1 MKLDRFPI
9 LIRGA
14 GEHASGVAW
23 HLRRAGFP
31 VAMTERHEPLAVRRL
46 VAFAKAARKGE
57 CTVEGVTARLCGER
71 LRPDEQG
78 RPADAP
84 SPGVDDKI
92 TVCVRE
98 TWRDGQIAVVIDD
111 GIALSE
117 HIEFRAIV
125 DARMLK
131 KADGSILGRA
141 PFTLALGPG
150 FVAGEHVDA
159 VVETLRGH
167 NLGRVYTVG
176 GAAPDTGMPGEIG
189 GETHTRVYHSP
200 CEGRFWAHV
209 KIGDMVRK
217 GDLIG
222 VFEGDCD
229 EPCTIVAEIAGSVR
243 GLLADGEIVEK
254 GVKVADVDPRGEVID
269 PATLSEKTRALAG
282 GVLTALLAAIDEEP

>member
-1 MKLDRFPI
+1 MKLDRYPI
-9 LIRGA
+9 LVRGA

-57 CTVEGVTARLCGER
+57 CHVEGVTARLCGER
-71 LRPDEQG
+71 LRPDERG
-78 RPADAP
+78 APIDAP
-84 SPGVDDKI
+84 TPKVDAK
-92 TVCVRE
+92 TA
-98 TWRDGQIAVVIDD
+98 GQVLAAWAEGHIAVVLDD
-111 GIALSE
+111 GIALAE
-117 HIEFRAIV
+117 HMDFAAIV

-131 KADGSILGRA
+131 AADGTIRGRA

-150 FVAGEHVDA
+150 YEAGEHVDA

-167 NLGRVYTVG
+167 DLGRVYYE
-176 GAAPDTGMPGEIG
+176 GAAAPNTGTPGEIG
-189 GETHTRVYHSP
+189 GETRTRVYYAP

-209 KIGDMVRK
+209 KIGDLVGK

-229 EPCTIVAEIAGSVR
+229 DPCTIVAEIAGIVR

-254 GVKVADVDPRGEVID
+254 GVKVADVDPRGEIID
-269 PATLSEKTRALAG
+269 PATLSDKTRAIAG
-282 GVLTALLAAIDEEP
+282 GVLTALLASIDAAP